1 MRANMNTQVN
11 LIYVQLILSRN
22 KTLPMGKSAFTCD
35 LVQCQTNG
43 YVQ

>member
-22 KTLPMGKSAFTCD
+22 KALPMGTSAFTCD
-35 LVQCQTNG
+35 LFQCQTNA